1 MSPYEFI
8 DIFVR
13 QKKLFATLCA
23 CGVLASVGFLLFQP
37 QRYQGEVVL
46 TVTRT
51 ALADSAEYTYDEYY
65 RLEADAK
72 LADTVVQ
79 YLKSATGK
87 QMIAERATLSDES
100 YQRFTHDSFRIAR
113 LGTQLM
119 LAEYTLPSREETVR
133 LGEALAYVA
142 NRYVAS
148 LSEDARDP
156 TWFMILAEDPVVR
169 EAQWSAL
176 HAIGI
181 GVFGGGFV
189 AFWGVLAR
197 VFIEGYR
204 RHRSTEE

>member
-1 MSPYEFI
+1 MSPYDLI

-37 QRYQGEVVL
+37 QRYRGEVVL

-79 YLKSATGK
+79 YLKSTTGK
-87 QMIAERATLSDES
+87 QMIAERAKLSEES
-100 YQRFTHDSFRIAR
+100 YQRFTHDTLRIAR
-113 LGTQLM
+113 LGTQLI
-119 LAEYTLPSREETVR
+119 LTEYTLPNREEAVR
-133 LGEALAYVA
+133 LGEALAFVA

-148 LSEDARDP
+148 LSEDARDL
-156 TWFMILAEDPVVR
+156 TWFTVLAEDPVVR

-176 HAIGI
+176 HVMGI
-181 GVFGGGFV
+181 GVFGGVFL
-189 AFWGVLAR
+189 AFWGVLVR
-197 VFIEGYR
+197 VFSEGYR
-204 RHRSTEE
+204 RHRDA